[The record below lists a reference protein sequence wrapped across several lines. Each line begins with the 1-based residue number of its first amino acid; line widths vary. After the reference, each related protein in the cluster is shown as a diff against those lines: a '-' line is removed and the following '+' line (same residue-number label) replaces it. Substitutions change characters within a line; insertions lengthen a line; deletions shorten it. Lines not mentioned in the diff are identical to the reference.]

1 MPSIKT
7 LFQKCQSHFS
17 ISALTPKK
25 LTNENFYVTLSGL
38 VTVMVSMVTCGAPIL
53 PTAGSLKQKTCKQNV
68 ILNTKY

>member
-1 MPSIKT
+1 M
-7 LFQKCQSHFS
+7 QKSFAVTKVS
-17 ISALTPKK
+17 SFKDR
-25 LTNENFYVTLSGL
+25 FTLSGL